1 MQVHIIA
8 TGNYNFFNLLTIC
21 LCISLLDD
29 HFFYRKKSRSENS
42 KILGVLSTAACIAVY
57 AGILYG
63 TYVYYNLKFTENWNI
78 TSKIGFTQEDFDY
91 ALSRAVPY
99 SIYIGMAS
107 LGLTVANAVTNS
119 IINVKGTQKK
129 LVTTLVTLLYTGI
142 VASLFALS
150 TVSIKYKLFEDLLKK
165 KINIDI
171 WVGSICSLF
180 VSKTEFN
187 FTSSIKTT
195 SC

>member
-1 MQVHIIA
+1 M
-8 TGNYNFFNLLTIC
+8 
-21 LCISLLDD
+21 
-29 HFFYRKKSRSENS
+29 
-42 KILGVLSTAACIAVY
+42 GVLSTVACIAVY

-150 TVSIKYKLFEDLLKK
+150 TVSIKYKLFEGLLK
-165 KINIDI
+165 INFNIDNF
-171 WVGSICSLF
+171 VRFHMQSLCIQ
-180 VSKTEFN
+180 N
-187 FTSSIKTT
+187 
-195 SC
+195 